1 MLKSIFF
8 HRFNSG
14 GEEKERVFVEAAL
27 YADGIRRNF
36 LFFQPSFLPAQKTFR
51 KRREMTGKN

>member
-1 MLKSIFF
+1 MLKSIFP

-14 GEEKERVFVEAAL
+14 ADEKERMLVEADL

-36 LFFQPSFLPAQKTFR
+36 LFFQPVFFPARKAFR